1 MKSTMHVIVLSTVL
15 AAISSVRGVPADE
28 HPVLLDRTGIAWQIP
43 FDTAR
48 SRAIETK
55 RLIAIKPV
63 AFGTT
68 ADGCW

>member
-1 MKSTMHVIVLSTVL
+1 MSSIMHAIVLSTVL
-15 AAISSVRGVPADE
+15 TALPAASGVLSDE

-43 FDTAR
+43 FDAAR
-48 SRAIETK
+48 GRAMETK